1 MGICLNIVC
10 NCCNLHTTKTYYLF
24 HIYFYIMS
32 AHVWKGD
39 GLVNHVLIHFI
50 TDLLNEKVSNKL
62 TNFTVFH
69 HTSMII
75 IFLIYKL
82 TNYINIKLI
91 ELCMVY
97 ELSTIP
103 LTLFYMGYISKPIYN
118 IIFSYT
124 FIAVRLIYFNYT
136 IYNAYLED
144 YSMFNTLIIGIY
156 IFLNTMN
163 IGIAWK
169 MKLVQKLFGIHPF
182 IQACVRPAA
191 LK

>member
-1 MGICLNIVC
+1 
-10 NCCNLHTTKTYYLF
+10 
-24 HIYFYIMS
+24 MS
-32 AHVWKGD
+32 ALVWKGD
-39 GLVNHVLIHFI
+39 VLVNHVLIHFT
-50 TDLLNEKVSNKL
+50 TDLFNDKVSNKL

-75 IFLIYKL
+75 IFLTYTL

-103 LTLFYMGYISKPIYN
+103 LVLFYMGYIPKPIYN
-118 IIFSYT
+118 IIFSYV

-169 MKLVQKLFGIHPF
+169 MKLVQKLFTIRPVIEF
-182 IQACVRPAA
+182 FSKKQAIQ
-191 LK
+191 